1 MKKDIFQREKI
12 LIGEDNFKKINKAKI
27 IIYGIGGVGSFV
39 TEGLVRAGVQNIT
52 LVDNDVVDISN
63 INRQIEATTKTVGK
77 PKIDVMRE
85 RLLEIN
91 PDALITVYN
100 PKELD
105 FSEEELITESYDYVV
120 DSCDTVCTKIN
131 LVQRATDL
139 KVPIISCMGA
149 ANKLD
154 ATKFEI
160 TDIFKTKVDP
170 LAKVMRKELKKRNIN
185 KLKVIYSTAKVVE
198 HEEVLNED
206 GKKILGSIS
215 YVPSVEGLLVAGE
228 IIKDLLN
235 K

>member
-1 MKKDIFQREKI
+1 
-12 LIGEDNFKKINKAKI
+12 
-27 IIYGIGGVGSFV
+27 
-39 TEGLVRAGVQNIT
+39 
-52 LVDNDVVDISN
+52 
-63 INRQIEATTKTVGK
+63 
-77 PKIDVMRE
+77 
-85 RLLEIN
+85 
-91 PDALITVYN
+91 
-100 PKELD
+100 
-105 FSEEELITESYDYVV
+105 
-120 DSCDTVCTKIN
+120 
-131 LVQRATDL
+131 
-139 KVPIISCMGA
+139 MGA